1 VNGYQNSMHNH
12 THKRIAAFSG
22 FKGFFPAWLI
32 FGSFLLV
39 GCASTP
45 VESVKEGAGEGII
58 VEAEAEI
65 LWQSCQSELK
75 NRGFRLDRVDL
86 RSGVIETFPMV
97 SSQWFE
103 FWRRDVADAAS
114 LAESSLQTIRRR
126 VGIKLTPMGG
136 DKYRFNCR
144 VTVQRLSIPPPAVSG
159 SVWAEHVFSSTAG
172 RSPVWNDPGGIL
184 EDGWVWVTLGND
196 TALADEIIRS
206 VNIVLKKSERFK

>member
-1 VNGYQNSMHNH
+1 MHKR
-12 THKRIAAFSG
+12 THKRIAVFSAF
-22 FKGFFPAWLI
+22 KRFFPAGLV
-32 FGSFLLV
+32 FGSLFGSLLLS

-45 VESVKEGAGEGII
+45 VDSAKGGVGESII
-58 VEAEAEI
+58 VEAEAEV

-97 SSQWFE
+97 SSQWCE
-103 FWRRDVADAAS
+103 VWRREVADAAS

-126 VGIKLTPMGG
+126 VGIKLTPLGK

-172 RSPVWNDPGGIL
+172 RSPVWNNPAGIL

-196 TALADEIIRS
+196 TALADDIINS
-206 VNIVLKKSERFK
+206 VNMMLGKI